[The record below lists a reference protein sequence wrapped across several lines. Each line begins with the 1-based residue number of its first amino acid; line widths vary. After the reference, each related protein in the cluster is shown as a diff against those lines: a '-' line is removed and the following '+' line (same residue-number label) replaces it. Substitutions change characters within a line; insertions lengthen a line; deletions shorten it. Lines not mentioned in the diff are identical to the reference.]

1 MCSHRTQIEIQ
12 LQTQLQTLKLTTTT
26 FYTLWSP
33 TLCSFL
39 TSSLTI
45 LFFHHCTLATLSFL
59 FLRTVSTFLLQAA
72 LLFPLLEFSTLRS
85 HQCLLHQVFA
95 STLSS
100 ASFITLFP
108 RTPYPLSP
116 ALLFYRTLT
125 KIWYMYF
132 FSIDRLFQ
140 PESKFYKATEFCF
153 IPYSVTVTKI
163 SAWHKTGVL

>member
-1 MCSHRTQIEIQ
+1 MCLKYNPDHFTPLLKTLHVFSSHSDWNLATNLATNR
-12 LQTQLQTLKLTTTT
+12 LKFTATN

-72 LLFPLLEFSTLRS
+72 LLFPILEFSTLRS

-125 KIWYMYF
+125 KIWHMYF
-132 FSIDRLFQ
+132 FSIDHLF
-140 PESKFYKATEFCF
+140 
-153 IPYSVTVTKI
+153 
-163 SAWHKTGVL
+163 